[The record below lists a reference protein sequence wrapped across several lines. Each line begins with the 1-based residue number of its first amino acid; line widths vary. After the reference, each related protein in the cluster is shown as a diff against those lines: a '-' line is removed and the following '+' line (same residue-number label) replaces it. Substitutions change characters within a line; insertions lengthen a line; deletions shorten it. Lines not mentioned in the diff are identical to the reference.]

1 MSNTTAA
8 AADRRLAGRR
18 RFYKHVGIA
27 PIAPPSS
34 SSSSSSSS
42 LSLGKTTTTTAT
54 DEMVDSPISAGI
66 DGTQSASG
74 VHTSL
79 TNADLWLDMIN
90 PRRRHRRLGGSE
102 SASADEESLSW
113 YTITLDGRT
122 LRTPLGLPLSIPSL
136 QLAIAIASE
145 WDAQKT
151 HLRPA
156 QMPLM
161 TLCCT
166 TLDQVA
172 NNPTSHQGDILRYLA
187 NDTTCYYANP
197 NNSKERPLYK
207 RQCSAWDGLHSY
219 IITTVLGINNND
231 DDDDDGSTIIQPACA
246 MGEHEAISLSR
257 RRTSS
262 SSSSDSSSSTTTTN
276 SSYSGLP
283 HPPMLIKHARQWVQ
297 SLDAW
302 TLTALYS
309 ACVESKSFFVGAA
322 LIHTAMNNNQQT
334 PMNTNNAS
342 TNAISRDGAWAVNA
356 ARVEEEF
363 NIECWGLV
371 EGGHD
376 YDRLNCS
383 VQMYAAS
390 FMVRTVSNC

>member
-1 MSNTTAA
+1 
-8 AADRRLAGRR
+8 LAGRR

-27 PIAPPSS
+27 PIAPPS
-34 SSSSSSSS
+34 
-42 LSLGKTTTTTAT
+42 LSLGKKTTATTTTTTT
-54 DEMVDSPISAGI
+54 DMVDSPISAGV

-74 VHTSL
+74 VHTSI
-79 TNADLWLDMIN
+79 TNVDLWLDMLN
-90 PRRRHRRLGGSE
+90 PRRYRSLGDNS
-102 SASADEESLSW
+102 SSSSDSSSSDEESSLSW

-136 QLAIAIASE
+136 HLALAIASE

-172 NNPTSHQGDILRYLA
+172 NNPSSHQIDILRYLA

-197 NNSKERPLYK
+197 NNSKERPLYT
-207 RQCSAWDGLHSY
+207 RQCSAWDGLHSHV
-219 IITTVLGINNND
+219 ITTVLKIDNSD
-231 DDDDDGSTIIQPACA
+231 DNGGGVDDVQPACA
-246 MGEHEAISLSR
+246 MGEGEAISLSR
-257 RRTSS
+257 RNSTNSNSNSS
-262 SSSSDSSSSTTTTN
+262 STSSSSTTTTSN
-276 SSYSGLP
+276 IYSGLP
-283 HPPMLIKHARQWVQ
+283 HPPILITAAQQWVQ

-322 LIHTAMNNNQQT
+322 LIHTAMNNTTTNSSNST
-334 PMNTNNAS
+334 ATTNTDN
-342 TNAISRDGAWAVNA
+342 IRDGTWAVNA

-383 VQMYAAS
+383 VQMVAAS